1 MTTKFKGAVFILR
14 EGDTASE
21 LAEYISHHYFR
32 SSDYH
37 FTIHDAIPASLGVE
51 TDIAK
56 WTRDALSQQ
65 TGAKVMLFFPFKDKS
80 IVAEKKRNGQI
91 PR

>member
-14 EGDTASE
+14 EGDNASE

-32 SSDYH
+32 SSEYH
-37 FTIHDAIPASLGVE
+37 FTISDAIPASLAGDSE
-51 TDIAK
+51 LAN
-56 WTRDALSQQ
+56 WTRQALIRE
-65 TGAKVMLFFPFKDKS
+65 TGAKVMLFYPFKDKS

-91 PR
+91 PS